1 MNSERP
7 KIKIPFQNIDLV
19 IELASIAVLLLMWI
33 HLIMNYSGLPET
45 VAFHFN
51 GAGQPDDY
59 SNKIFLWFLPI
70 LATVL
75 YVGLLILGRF
85 PHLHN
90 YLVNIIEENALSQYR
105 FSTRVLRVVNF
116 LCAVMFA
123 YINYKIIVGAN
134 NNASEL
140 GMGFVIT
147 VVSVSILLPVFIFL
161 YQQKLKKQNNV

>member
-1 MNSERP
+1 MNSVRP

-19 IELASIAVLLLMWI
+19 IELASIAVLLLMWM

-45 VAFHFN
+45 VASHFN

-59 SNKIFLWFLPI
+59 SNKIFLWILPI

-75 YVGLLILGRF
+75 YFGLLILGRF

-90 YLVNIIEENALSQYR
+90 YMVNITEENALTQYR

-134 NNASEL
+134 NNSSEL

-147 VVSVSILLPVFIFL
+147 VVSVSILLPIFIFL